1 MKALVVGIAFLLG
14 HAVALADPAD
24 TRFEIIEDGAVVLDQ
39 QTGLHWMRCSVGQ
52 SWTGSTCA
60 GRPERYTWDQ
70 ATNLAS
76 DLSDNNNWR
85 LPTVEELQS
94 LVEYRVFNPAIDPQ
108 VFPNTEPSNYWSSS
122 EAAYDVFYAWSVHFA
137 NGFSNWRHK
146 RQRFETRL
154 VRDDT

>member
-1 MKALVVGIAFLLG
+1 MKVLVVGIALLLG
-14 HAVALADPAD
+14 PAAVLAEPAE
-24 TRFEIIEDGAVVLDQ
+24 TRFEIIDDGAVVLDQ

-52 SWTGSTCA
+52 DWTGSTCA
-60 GRPERYTWDQ
+60 GRPDRFTWDQ
-70 ATNLAS
+70 AKDLAS
-76 DLSDNNNWR
+76 DLAGNNSWR

-94 LVEYRVFNPAIDPQ
+94 LVEYRVFNPAIDPEI
-108 VFPNTEPSNYWSSS
+108 FPNTAPSNYWSAS

-154 VRDDT
+154 VRDDS